1 MDRVRQVRLFQV
13 LALLLLLVAGLVLAP
28 GAFAA
33 DMHTSKAFAGA
44 KVNGG
49 TVTHS
54 KQGNKNV
61 LTLSAD
67 FVVPDTPDPHW
78 QVVDSKGVV
87 YRLERLDIKGEGM
100 EMKGSMKGIKV
111 NRSITLPDYVKDV
124 AKVQIYCAWAEALL
138 GEAPFEKPVK

>member
-1 MDRVRQVRLFQV
+1 MDRVGQFRMMQV
-13 LALLLLLVAGLVLAP
+13 LALSLLLVAGLVLAP
-28 GAFAA
+28 GALAA
-33 DMHTSKAFAGA
+33 DMHTSKPFAGV

-67 FVVPDTPDPHW
+67 FEVPDTPDPHW
-78 QVVDSKGVV
+78 QVVDSEGVV
-87 YRLERLDIKGEGM
+87 YLLQRLDIKGEGM
-100 EMKGSMKGIKV
+100 EMKGSMKRVKV

-138 GEAPFEKPVK
+138 GEASFEKPVK